1 MFFKK
6 KAPKNKSDDNER
18 DIWGRE
24 PLALYE
30 KVGRPIERDPENL
43 VYSVDGKAILD
54 HMVLFYKGKP
64 DIRGVGS
71 LLYVGEWI
79 NYGTKIYRVNTLLSL
94 EELKELLIQELQL
107 KESDFLVSPTSFYP
121 RILNF

>member
-6 KAPKNKSDDNER
+6 KAPKNKSDDNEQ